1 MAPTFYHYSPVA
13 MDDTC
18 KGERGQRLWHRK
30 VPLPQVACLL
40 LVVLL
45 PLGVPLVIFA
55 MEANSERC
63 KDGLRAEMN
72 CRNVTHLL
80 ELQLAQAQEGFLE
93 AEARA
98 TICNRT
104 AMTLEVEKD
113 QALNQTKKLEGEISK
128 LNLKLQD
135 ASAEERKSGPK
146 VEDPAQP
153 RAGLQQLPG
162 RRQLHGAARAPA
174 PGAGSL
180 RSAALRSRDASH
192 LDWCASSSASCF
204 DDPRIRPA
212 LSRSWGQLGWG
223 EAPVAVQGGL
233 WYSPGDGAAAELWLP
248 SPRGQQG
255 MRPSLLSLL
264 LLDADAG

>member
-135 ASAEERKSGPK
+135 ASAEVERLKK
-146 VEDPAQP
+146 ENQD
-153 RAGLQQLPG
+153 
-162 RRQLHGAARAPA
+162 
-174 PGAGSL
+174 
-180 RSAALRSRDASH
+180 LRSRTRHNHEPDSSSSLAA
-192 LDWCASSSASCF
+192 ASSTA
-204 DDPRIRPA
+204 PRA
-212 LSRSWGQLGWG
+212 
-223 EAPVAVQGGL
+223 
-233 WYSPGDGAAAELWLP
+233 
-248 SPRGQQG
+248 
-255 MRPSLLSLL
+255 LL
-264 LLDADAG
+264 LLGLGLCALLL